1 MVQRTDSEAKRV
13 KLEAWLRTK
22 LPAAEALSIGP
33 LEKATSGYASEIH
46 FFDLNWRE
54 GDHEKTENLVIREAP
69 TELQIH
75 PNYNVGTQFNI
86 MRCLEGSS
94 VPMPRTYWLE
104 EDDKV
109 LGAPF
114 FIMERVEGDIL
125 NPIQPGEEP
134 WGPLFEASPD
144 QRSRMWRQTI
154 EVIANINT
162 IGRESRGL
170 SFLGVPR
177 DGTDAIDRQISHYEH
192 MWKWGGVQPQSIFDA
207 AFAWFKS
214 NRFEPEHISLCW
226 GDARLGNLIYRNS
239 EVVAVL
245 DWDMAHIGAPEAD
258 LAWLLSIEWMTS
270 ETIGAWDGVP
280 DREEV
285 IQCYEE
291 ITGRRL
297 QNFHYHEAFAM
308 LKLSILFLRVIST
321 IPGIPSDFV
330 ASGDL
335 PPVKRLA
342 EMLTWEGEND
352 NQV

>member
-1 MVQRTDSEAKRV
+1 MVQRTDPEEKRA
-13 KLEAWLRTK
+13 KLEAWLRIK
-22 LPAAEALSIGP
+22 LPAAEALSISP

-46 FFDLNWRE
+46 FFDLNWRK
-54 GDHEKTENLVIREAP
+54 GDQDKTEKLVIREAP

-75 PNYNVGTQFNI
+75 PDYDVGTQFNI

-94 VPMPRTYWLE
+94 VPMPGTYWLE

-114 FIMERVEGDIL
+114 FIMERVEGEIL

-134 WGPLFEASPD
+134 RGPLFEASPE
-144 QRSRMWRQTI
+144 QRSRMWRQAI
-154 EVIANINT
+154 EVIANVNNVDW
-162 IGRESRGL
+162 EHRGL
-170 SFLGVPR
+170 SFLGVAVN
-177 DGTDAIDRQISHYEH
+177 GTDALDRQIAHYER
-192 MWKWGGVQPQSIFDA
+192 MWAWGGVKPQSIFND
-207 AFAWFKS
+207 AFAWFRS
-214 NRFEPEHISLCW
+214 NRFEPEHRSLCW
-226 GDARLGNLIYRNS
+226 GDARLGNLMYRNG

-258 LAWLLSIEWMTS
+258 LAWLLAIEWMTR
-270 ETIGAWDGVP
+270 EAIGAWDGVP

-285 IQCYEE
+285 IECYEG

-308 LKLSILFLRVIST
+308 LKLGILFLRVIST
-321 IPGIPSDFV
+321 IPGLPPDFT
-330 ASGDL
+330 ASSDL
-335 PPVKRLA
+335 PPVKRLF
-342 EMLTWEGEND
+342 EMLTNEGAND

>member
-1 MVQRTDSEAKRV
+1 MVQRTDPEVKRV

-54 GDHEKTENLVIREAP
+54 GDQEKAEKLVIREAP

-75 PNYNVGTQFNI
+75 PDYDVGTQFNI
-86 MRCLEGSS
+86 IKCLEGSS

-104 EDDKV
+104 ENNKV

-114 FIMERVEGDIL
+114 FIMERVEGEIL

-134 WGPLFEASPD
+134 RGPLYEASPE
-144 QRSRMWRQTI
+144 QRSRMWLQSI

-162 IGRESRGL
+162 VDWERLGL
-170 SFLGVPR
+170 AFLGVP
-177 DGTDAIDRQISHYEH
+177 GKSTNALDRQISHYER
-192 MWKWGGVQPQSIFDA
+192 MWKWGGVQPQSIFND

-214 NRFEPEHISLCW
+214 NRFEPELISLCW
-226 GDARLGNLIYRNS
+226 GDARLGNLMYRNDR
-239 EVVAVL
+239 VVAVL

-258 LAWLLSIEWMTS
+258 PAWIMAIEWITR

-280 DREEV
+280 DRGEV

-291 ITGRRL
+291 MTGRRL

-330 ASGDL
+330 ASSDL

-342 EMLTWEGEND
+342 EMLT
-352 NQV
+352 

>member
-1 MVQRTDSEAKRV
+1 

-33 LEKATSGYASEIH
+33 LDKATSGYASEIH

-54 GDHEKTENLVIREAP
+54 GDQEKTERLVIREAP
-69 TELQIH
+69 TDLQIH
-75 PNYNVGTQFNI
+75 PDYDVGIQFNI

-114 FIMERVEGDIL
+114 FIMERVEGEIL

-134 WGPLFEASPD
+134 RGPLFAASPE
-144 QRSRMWRQTI
+144 QRCRMWRQAI

-162 IGRESRGL
+162 VDWERQGL
-170 SFLGVPR
+170 YFLGVPK
-177 DGTDAIDRQISHYEH
+177 DDTDAIARQISHYER
-192 MWKWGGVQPQSIFDA
+192 MWKWGGVQPQSIFDD
-207 AFAWFKS
+207 AFAWFRR
-214 NRFEPEHISLCW
+214 NLFEPEHISLCW
-226 GDARLGNLIYRNS
+226 GDARLGNLMYR
-239 EVVAVL
+239 EDRVVAVL

-258 LAWLLSIEWMTS
+258 LAWLLAIEWMTK
-270 ETIGAWDGVP
+270 EAIGTWDGVP
-280 DREEV
+280 DRGEV
-285 IQCYEE
+285 IQCYESM
-291 ITGRRL
+291 IGRRL

-342 EMLTWEGEND
+342 QMLTWEEEND